1 MSKNKTKEV
10 KVGNIIAN
18 IFEGLLKGFDLEII
32 KELSKSLDLSKHTA
46 KTTLKNIVVLIESV
60 QKKKRIKNVYHLVTL
75 EELQNFQPTGVIVE
89 KIIFDIFDSLNNFSD
104 ENITNGFSSEVITY
118 SGKVLQSIMASR
130 IVSENKSNLE
140 HSKWKSLSNRIQK
153 QKEQALT
160 DLQNSLKESLY

>member
-1 MSKNKTKEV
+1 MSKNKAKEV

-18 IFEGLLKGFDLEII
+18 IFEGLLKGFDLETI

-89 KIIFDIFDSLNNFSD
+89 KIIFDSLNNFSY
-104 ENITNGFSSEVITY
+104 ENTTNGFSPEVITY
-118 SGKVLQSIMASR
+118 SGKLLQSIMASR

-140 HSKWKSLSNRIQK
+140 HSKWKSLSNRIKK

>member
-18 IFEGLLKGFDLEII
+18 IFEGLLKEFDFETI

-46 KTTLKNIVVLIESV
+46 KTTLKNSVILIESV
-60 QKKKRIKNVYHLVTL
+60 QKKKRIKNIYHQMTL
-75 EELQNFQPTGVIVE
+75 EELQSFQPSGVISE
-89 KIIFDIFDSLNNFSD
+89 KIIFDSLNNFSD
-104 ENITNGFSSEVITY
+104 ENTTNGFSSEVITY
-118 SGKVLQSIMASR
+118 SGKLLQSIMASR

>member
-1 MSKNKTKEV
+1 M
-10 KVGNIIAN
+10 
-18 IFEGLLKGFDLEII
+18 KGFDLETI

-89 KIIFDIFDSLNNFSD
+89 KIIFDSLNNFSD

>member
-1 MSKNKTKEV
+1 MSKNKAKEV
-10 KVGNIIAN
+10 KVGNIITN
-18 IFEGLLKGFDLEII
+18 IFEGLLKGFDLETI

-46 KTTLKNIVVLIESV
+46 KTTLKNIIILIESV
-60 QKKKRIKNVYHLVTL
+60 QKKKRIKNIYHQMTL
-75 EELQNFQPTGVIVE
+75 EELQSFQPSGVILE
-89 KIIFDIFDSLNNFSD
+89 KIIFDSLNNFSD
-104 ENITNGFSSEVITY
+104 ENTTNGFSSEVITY
-118 SGKVLQSIMASR
+118 SGKLLQSIMASR

>member
-18 IFEGLLKGFDLEII
+18 IFEGLLKGFDLETI

-89 KIIFDIFDSLNNFSD
+89 KIIFDSLNNFSD

>member
-1 MSKNKTKEV
+1 MSKNKAKEV

-18 IFEGLLKGFDLEII
+18 SFEGVFKEYNFETI

-46 KTTLKNIVVLIESV
+46 KTTLKNIVILIESV
-60 QKKKRIKNVYHLVTL
+60 QKKKRIKDVYHLMTL
-75 EELQNFQPTGVIVE
+75 EELQNFQPSGVILE
-89 KIIFDIFDSLNNFSD
+89 KIIFDSLNNFSD
-104 ENITNGFSSEVITY
+104 ENTTNGFSPEVITY
-118 SGKVLQSIMASR
+118 SGKLLQSIMASR
-130 IVSENKSNLE
+130 VVSENKSNLE

>member
-1 MSKNKTKEV
+1 MSKNKAKEV

-18 IFEGLLKGFDLEII
+18 SFEGLLKGFDLETI

-46 KTTLKNIVVLIESV
+46 KTILKNIVVLIESV

-89 KIIFDIFDSLNNFSD
+89 KIIFDSLNNFSD
-104 ENITNGFSSEVITY
+104 ENTTNGFSPEVITC
-118 SGKVLQSIMASR
+118 SGKLLQSIMASR

>member
-1 MSKNKTKEV
+1 MSKNKAKEV

-18 IFEGLLKGFDLEII
+18 IFEGLLKGFDLETI

-89 KIIFDIFDSLNNFSD
+89 KIIFDSLNNFSD
-104 ENITNGFSSEVITY
+104 ENTTNGLSPEVITY
-118 SGKVLQSIMASR
+118 SGKLLQSIMASR
-130 IVSENKSNLE
+130 IVSENKSKLE
-140 HSKWKSLSNRIQK
+140 HSKWKSLSNRIKK
-153 QKEQALT
+153 QKEQAIT
-160 DLQNSLKESLY
+160 DLQNSLKKTLY

>member
-1 MSKNKTKEV
+1 MSKNKAKEV

-18 IFEGLLKGFDLEII
+18 IFEGLLKGFDLETI

-75 EELQNFQPTGVIVE
+75 EEFQNFQPSGAISE
-89 KIIFDIFDSLNNFSD
+89 KIIFDSLNNFSD
-104 ENITNGFSSEVITY
+104 KNTTNGFSPEVITY
-118 SGKVLQSIMASR
+118 SGKLLQSIMASR
-130 IVSENKSNLE
+130 VVSENKSNLE

>member
-1 MSKNKTKEV
+1 MPKNKTKEV

-18 IFEGLLKGFDLEII
+18 IFEGLLKGFDLETI

-89 KIIFDIFDSLNNFSD
+89 KIIFDSLNNFSD

>member
-1 MSKNKTKEV
+1 MSKNKAKEV

-18 IFEGLLKGFDLEII
+18 IFEGLLKGFDLETI

-89 KIIFDIFDSLNNFSD
+89 KIIFDSLNNFSD

>member
-1 MSKNKTKEV
+1 MPKNKTKEV

-18 IFEGLLKGFDLEII
+18 IFEGLLKGFDLETI

-89 KIIFDIFDSLNNFSD
+89 KIIFDSLNNFSD

-118 SGKVLQSIMASR
+118 SGKLLQSIMASR